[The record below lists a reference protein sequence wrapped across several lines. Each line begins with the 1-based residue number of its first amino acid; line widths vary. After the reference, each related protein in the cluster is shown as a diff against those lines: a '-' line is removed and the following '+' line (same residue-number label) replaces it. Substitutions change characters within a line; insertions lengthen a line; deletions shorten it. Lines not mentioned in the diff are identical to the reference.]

1 MNNKKAQTQ
10 SQFFSSITYC
20 ILDPKLTEQDTVYE
34 CQQAKKYHIESVIV
48 KPCYLRQ
55 AVTAFRGSDLSVGT
69 VIGFPHGSSTT
80 YVKMAETKR
89 ALTEGAQELSVVI
102 HPGYLNEKSEDI
114 LFKDLE
120 TVSGLGHMNGV
131 KVNAIL
137 NMTDFPNEIFQIA
150 IQVANRASIDRIIF
164 SLNQDW
170 DDEVI
175 DFVLSISS
183 ATPVSNSFHK
193 GVMGTIG
200 TIDTIKILV
209 DAGFNQVFL
218 TQFKELF

>member
-1 MNNKKAQTQ
+1 MKNKEAQTH
-10 SQFFSSITYC
+10 SRYSSAITYC
-20 ILDPKLTEQDTVYE
+20 ILDPKITEQDTITA
-34 CQQAKKYHIESVIV
+34 CQQAKDKQIQSVTV

-55 AVTAFRGSDLSVGT
+55 TVTTFRGSGLSIGT

-89 ALTEGAQELSVVI
+89 ALMEGAHELSVII
-102 HPGYLNEKSEDI
+102 HPGYLNEKCEEI

-137 NMTDFPNEIFQIA
+137 NITDIPNEIFQIA
-150 IQVANRASIDRIIF
+150 IQVANRASLDRIIF

-175 DFVLSISS
+175 DSVLSISS

-193 GVMGTIG
+193 GVMGTIS
-200 TIDTIKILV
+200 TIDTIQILV
-209 DAGFNQVFL
+209 NAGFNQVFL